1 MQTKEEKIGIGSP
14 IFEKVLSRSVNTAIE
29 VLITSEAFS
38 ETTQGA
44 YWEMKGRHEKVKELQ
59 NSYWKMQGSQDNFDK
74 EITSDREWKEIHYSV
89 TGGKVFLPEGI
100 DIKELM
106 LVFRARLTNHI
117 IELLCDSNTCEELT
131 YDQIGELVL
140 VLEPLSAVFDGNKEN
155 LGFETEISFCPK
167 AKEVMDVLNEKYS
180 KILRNEGYDEFAFI
194 MDLKEPKEPKD
205 VKE

>member
-14 IFEKVLSRSVNTAIE
+14 VFQKIVSRSVKVAIMK
-29 VLITSEAFS
+29 ITDPGVFPKKI
-38 ETTQGA
+38 QDP
-44 YWEMKGRHEKVKELQ
+44 
-59 NSYWKMQGSQDNFDK
+59 YWKMQGSQDNFDK
-74 EITSDREWKEIHYSV
+74 EITSDREWKEIHYNV

-100 DIKELM
+100 EIKELM

-117 IELLCDSNTCEELT
+117 IELLCDSNTCEKLT

-155 LGFETEISFCPK
+155 LGFETENSFCQK
-167 AKEVMDVLNEKYS
+167 AKVVMEMLNEKYS
-180 KILRNEGYDEFAFI
+180 QILGNEDYDEFAFI
-194 MDLKEPKEPKD
+194 MDLKGDKEDEKED

>member
-1 MQTKEEKIGIGSP
+1 MMQTEEKIGIGSP
-14 IFEKVLSRSVNTAIE
+14 EFQKIVSRSVKVATMK
-29 VLITSEAFS
+29 ITDPGLFP
-38 ETTQGA
+38 
-44 YWEMKGRHEKVKELQ
+44 EKIQ
-59 NSYWKMQGSQDNFDK
+59 DPYWKMQGSQDNFDK

-155 LGFETEISFCPK
+155 LGFETERPFCPK